1 MKSFL
6 YFSIFYNF
14 VLAPARAGAQRELR
28 SRLHLYL
35 SLLNYPY
42 MEIFLCH
49 QHQEV
54 LQSPPVDAGEQ
65 LQL

>member
-1 MKSFL
+1 L
-6 YFSIFYNF
+6 
-14 VLAPARAGAQRELR
+14 LLQGAGAQRELR
-28 SRLHLYL
+28 SRPHQYL
-35 SLLNYPY
+35 FLLNYSY

-54 LQSPPVDAGEQ
+54 LQHPPADAGEQ